1 MNTKLLIYS
10 SLLIGFLLIVGCE
23 YEAPTSLWDP
33 DEAGLAPTA
42 VIDEIIPPN
51 EAAGGAN
58 EIEILGSNFA
68 SDLADNVVYFG
79 NVQAELISAE
89 SGKLL
94 LYRPN
99 LVAENIA
106 VKVLVPGA
114 LMIAKVTPYTIT
126 PVLENYTEDF
136 NDTGNLRAFAIDRDG
151 TYYVIMRDKT
161 IRRRSTDSKKEE
173 EIGEVS
179 QRSIGRLRF
188 GPDGNLYYIRANNTN
203 MYKFFLDSLIDVQY
217 AVFPGNVNVFDFDE
231 NGIAYVG
238 GNGQGLLAMKS
249 PDDISQADDYTQ
261 FNILAIRVYQGA
273 VYVLAE
279 TLGNDEL
286 PLYAIWRNIITGDGT
301 LSERELFLDWSA
313 TEYGEA
319 GAIPA
324 DIEFASDGA
333 LLISSDFEQPI
344 ILVSNGW
351 MRPLYKEM
359 ISGPV
364 TQLDWGPGDY
374 LYFFSDVSSVQEK
387 NVFKADMGQPGAPHY
402 GR

>member
-1 MNTKLLIYS
+1 MLSI
-10 SLLIGFLLIVGCE
+10 GCE
-23 YEAPTSLWDP
+23 YDAPTSLWNP
-33 DEAGLAPTA
+33 DEEGTAPSA
-42 VIDEIIPPN
+42 VIDEIIPPD

-68 SDLADNVVYFG
+68 SDLADNIVFFG
-79 NVQAELISAE
+79 NVRAELISVE
-89 SGKLL
+89 PGKLL

-99 LVAENIA
+99 LVAENIT

-114 LMIAKVTPYTIT
+114 MTIAKAAPYTIT
-126 PVLENYTEDF
+126 QVLENYTENF
-136 NDTGNLRAFAIDRDG
+136 NDTGDLRAFAVDRNG

-161 IRRRSTDSKKEE
+161 IRRRSPDSKKEE

-188 GPDGNLYYIRANNTN
+188 GPDGNLYYIRSNNTN
-203 MYKFFLDSLIDVQY
+203 MYKFILDSLIDVQY

-238 GNGQGLLAMKS
+238 GNGQGLFAMKS
-249 PDDISQADDYTQ
+249 PDEIIQADDYTQ
-261 FNILAIRVYQGA
+261 FNILAIRVYQGD

-279 TLGNDEL
+279 TLGNDDL
-286 PLYAIWRNIITGDGT
+286 PNYAIWRNALNRDGT
-301 LSERELFLDWSA
+301 VSERELFLNWSA
-313 TEYGEA
+313 TEYGAA
-319 GAIPA
+319 GAVPA

-333 LLISSDFEQPI
+333 LLISSDFDQPI
-344 ILVSNGW
+344 IMLSNGW
-351 MRPLYKEM
+351 MRPLYKDM
-359 ISGPV
+359 IDGPV
-364 TQLDWGPGDY
+364 AQLDWGPGNH
-374 LYFFSDVSSVQEK
+374 LYFFSDVPVVQEK